1 MEKEMLLITLH
12 LLACSEDKDN
22 EDTAEE
28 TTQEE
33 NQEETQDETQEE
45 DTPQPEEEITES
57 LDCETNIDADV
68 PSFYQK
74 YFQCVDITMN
84 GDDVVISSDG
94 LPQHKTYYYGQGH
107 EKFVEF
113 DTQDGEHNPNPN
125 RIAVQNHSLT
135 IPSNPVPRN
144 LTINGDLVDGAVNT
158 DNNEYGMGT
167 VGLALDGISIFNS
180 LAAPGDVI
188 ENEVFTFD
196 SYNAHPEMSGNY
208 HYHTDS
214 AGPLEVLENHG
225 HITNTTPGQAELEIY
240 GMMCDGTVVMGC
252 TELDGVEA
260 NNSDF
265 DAQNGHV
272 HDLFDE
278 EHTHF
283 SGRYHVHICT
293 GSFTNFLFTP
303 EIQYY
308 DNCGN

>member
-107 EKFVEF
+107 EKFV
-113 DTQDGEHNPNPN
+113 
-125 RIAVQNHSLT
+125 
-135 IPSNPVPRN
+135 
-144 LTINGDLVDGAVNT
+144 
-158 DNNEYGMGT
+158 
-167 VGLALDGISIFNS
+167 
-180 LAAPGDVI
+180 
-188 ENEVFTFD
+188 
-196 SYNAHPEMSGNY
+196 
-208 HYHTDS
+208 
-214 AGPLEVLENHG
+214 
-225 HITNTTPGQAELEIY
+225 
-240 GMMCDGTVVMGC
+240 VV
-252 TELDGVEA
+252 
-260 NNSDF
+260 
-265 DAQNGHV
+265 
-272 HDLFDE
+272 
-278 EHTHF
+278 
-283 SGRYHVHICT
+283 
-293 GSFTNFLFTP
+293 
-303 EIQYY
+303 
-308 DNCGN
+308 